1 MSLGWIANR
10 FLQIVANCI
19 EIVSSPWKTLSLY
32 YLLKL
37 FLGFVFLQEKSD
49 DKDKDD
55 KDKDDKDKKKKDKDQ
70 RVFCSDLNSSI

>member
-1 MSLGWIANR
+1 
-10 FLQIVANCI
+10 
-19 EIVSSPWKTLSLY
+19 
-32 YLLKL
+32 LLKL